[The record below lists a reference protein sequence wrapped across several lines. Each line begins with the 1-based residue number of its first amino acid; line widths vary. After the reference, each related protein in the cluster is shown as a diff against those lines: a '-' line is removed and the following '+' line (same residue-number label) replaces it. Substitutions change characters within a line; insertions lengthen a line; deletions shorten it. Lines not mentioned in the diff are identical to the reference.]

1 MEDCNLGHP
10 LTFGAF
16 CGAFS
21 VVSAEK
27 LAILAGPILASLPV
41 RVKLVTTT
49 THKTQHTQQ
58 PK

>member
-27 LAILAGPILASLPV
+27 LAILADPILAYLPV